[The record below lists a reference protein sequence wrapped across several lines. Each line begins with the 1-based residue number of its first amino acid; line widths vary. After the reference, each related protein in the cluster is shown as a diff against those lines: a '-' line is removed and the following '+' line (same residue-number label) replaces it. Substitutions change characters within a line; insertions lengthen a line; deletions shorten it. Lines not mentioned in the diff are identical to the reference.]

1 MITEQCDLILALV
14 RNIHNSALDIGF
26 YADSKPHQELAK
38 IKNTTAWRELE
49 DLLTSVKKAA

>member
-26 YADSKPHQELAK
+26 YTDSKPHQELAK
-38 IKNTTAWRELE
+38 KRNTAAWRELE
-49 DLLTSVKKAA
+49 GLLTSMKKAA